1 MQSNKKG
8 DAMESAKALVT
19 DRDMLELAQCLEERS
34 RWPGP
39 EGEAVQALQRKMNR
53 AGVLRNDA
61 IPPDVIT
68 LNSRV
73 RVTNLD
79 DAADATHTLVMPAR
93 SSTARDAI
101 SVLHPMGAALLGRRR
116 GHEVE
121 VPLRSGLMR
130 LKVEDVVY
138 QPEAAAQASAR
149 ERIEE
154 RGT

>member
-1 MQSNKKG
+1 
-8 DAMESAKALVT
+8 MESATALVT
-19 DRDMLELAQCLEERS
+19 DRDMVELAQCLEERR

-53 AGVLRNDA
+53 AGVVRSDA
-61 IPPDVIT
+61 IPSDVIT

-73 RVTNLD
+73 RVTDL
-79 DAADATHTLVMPAR
+79 DAAAHATHTLVMPAR

-101 SVLHPMGAALLGRRR
+101 SVLDPMGVALLGRRQ
-116 GHEVE
+116 GHEIE
-121 VPLRSGLMR
+121 IPLRSGLRR

-149 ERIEE
+149 GRIEE